1 MFSDL
6 FQISLAAATLAS
18 GLVAGVF
25 LTFSDFVMRSL
36 GRAGPA
42 AGIKAM
48 QMINR
53 EVYRSLFM
61 VLLMGMAVVSAV
73 LAFAGVV
80 FIGGAAAGW
89 LTAAAVAYLAGV
101 MAVTARANVPMN
113 QRLDREYPDS
123 DPARAVWKT
132 YQRDWTRW
140 NHLRTVASGGAMLC
154 FFAASLTFAAG

>member
-1 MFSDL
+1 MFTDL

-25 LTFSDFVMRSL
+25 LTFSDFVMRAL
-36 GRAGPA
+36 GRAGPV
-42 AGIKAM
+42 AGIAAM

-61 VLLMGMAVVSAV
+61 VLLIGMAAVSV
-73 LAFAGVV
+73 GLALVGVV

-89 LTAAAVAYLAGV
+89 LIAAAGAYLAGV

-113 QRLDREYPDS
+113 QRLDGE
-123 DPARAVWKT
+123 DPASAAARAVWKD
-132 YQRDWTRW
+132 YLRDWTRW

-154 FFAASLTFAAG
+154 FFAASLTLAAG